1 MSSEVKIAGHG
12 GCVVLS
18 ADGYENPDARDRG
31 DANWL
36 SCGVQLTLGGV
47 AATHKTSFT
56 TNDFARFLG
65 QLRSV
70 MDTMKGAAL
79 FVTDEDALS
88 IKVELGGRGT
98 GTVSGVLRI
107 AEHIRATV
115 EFSFESDQTFLVRT
129 LADLDGLCRKFPI
142 KT

>member
-1 MSSEVKIAGHG
+1 MASEVKIAGHG

-36 SCGVQLTLGGV
+36 SCGVRLTVEGV
-47 AATHKTSFT
+47 AATHKASFT
-56 TNDFARFLG
+56 TSDFARFLG

-70 MDTMKGAAL
+70 VDALKGVAL
-79 FVTDEDALS
+79 FETDEAALS

-107 AEHIRATV
+107 AEHARATV
-115 EFSFESDQTFLVRT
+115 EFSFESDQTFL
-129 LADLDGLCRKFPI
+129 LPAIADLARLCGEFPI